1 MNDPLKIY
9 ILDDHQIV
17 IDGINLMLAGTTD
30 MQVVGAQTSAAAA
43 MQEIGALRPDI
54 LICDVNM
61 PDMTGIEVS
70 KLLHKSIPSLSI
82 LILTMMDDVH
92 VLNELLATGVKA
104 FVLKNKGKDE
114 LINAIRT
121 VASGNNFFSAE
132 IMKQVLSA
140 AKSIN
145 KPEKL
150 TLREIEI
157 IKLIASGK
165 TSGEIAGTLFI
176 SENTVET
183 HRRNILRKTK
193 THSGMELINYA
204 RQHKVIG

>member
-1 MNDPLKIY
+1 MKEPLKVY

-17 IDGINLMLAGTTD
+17 IDGINLMLAGTAD
-30 MQVVGAQTSAAAA
+30 MQVIGQQTNAAAA
-43 MQEIGALRPDI
+43 MQEIAALRPDI

-70 KLLHKSIPSLSI
+70 KLLHKSMPSLSI

-165 TSGEIAGTLFI
+165 TSGDIAGTLFI

-193 THSGMELINYA
+193 THSSMELINYA